1 MARTLPWRLLVVDAR
16 HGRWIGANQ
25 MPVPV
30 PTSNTRWAQSKRRT
44 LADDWFLTRGL
55 VTGAK

>member
-1 MARTLPWRLLVVDAR
+1 
-16 HGRWIGANQ
+16 

-44 LADDWFLTRGL
+44 LADDEFLTRGF
-55 VTGAK
+55 VMGAK